1 MVNAKALAI
10 FFIFKLISGIIYKIK
25 EVNIM
30 NEAYEKIKNRLLEYK
45 KKNYIVPT
53 EKMIKT

>member
-1 MVNAKALAI
+1 
-10 FFIFKLISGIIYKIK
+10 
-25 EVNIM
+25 M

-53 EKMIKT
+53 EKMIKTKGARVVCRK